1 VIVRHAGDRV
11 QLITQPDH
19 SDRDHRQRDAQHAL
33 QSDAA
38 LHQALRDAWTVT
50 LRGDV
55 K

>member
-1 VIVRHAGDRV
+1 MRNTRF
-11 QLITQPDH
+11 
-19 SDRDHRQRDAQHAL
+19 

>member
-19 SDRDHRQRDAQHAL
+19 SDRDHRQRDATRF